1 VGESRIAKTLAR
13 GAVVSWRE
21 QPTQYDIEALRANV
35 ARVRLV
41 IRLRWGVVV
50 ALTIFSAIAASVYAS
65 STDVAAFL
73 ADMKVPVAALVFVV
87 AYNSFYQLT
96 YRKVANISFLN
107 QAQLLFDVL
116 VTTVLVYYSGG
127 VYSWFGAMYLLFVL
141 EAAFILPR
149 RSDVWMVAGAAAV
162 LYVAVLF
169 AELTGTLPHVDLP
182 FVRNELHAEVTYVLL
197 RSLWMLTLL
206 GGSATVGLRMM
217 TSIRE
222 REAELQ
228 ESSFMDDLT
237 GLFNRQYFHR
247 VLSTEV
253 ERSNRNDRGLALVLA
268 DIDRFGEINQT
279 FGVDVGDGLLAA
291 VADRFREI
299 AGAGAGESGFPVTV
313 ACRVGGEELALIVPE
328 VALPESDRLDL
339 GARVLATAEDLREA
353 IAGVRVSGVGVTA
366 SLGVA
371 LGPADGDSPD
381 ALLDAADR
389 MLSRAAR
396 AGGNRVCA
404 TWTCERGDDG

>member
-1 VGESRIAKTLAR
+1 MGESRIAKTLAR

-41 IRLRWGVVV
+41 IQLRWGVVV
-50 ALTIFSAIAASVYAS
+50 ALAIFSAIAASVYAS

-96 YRKVANISFLN
+96 YRKVANIAFLN

-162 LYVAVLF
+162 LYVAVLS
-169 AELTGTLPHVDLP
+169 AEFTGILPHVDLP

-217 TSIRE
+217 KSIRE
-222 REAELQ
+222 RETELQ

-291 VADRFREI
+291 VADRLREI
-299 AGAGAGESGFPVTV
+299 SGAKAGESGFPVTV

-328 VALPESDRLDL
+328 VALPDSERLDL
-339 GARVLATAEDLREA
+339 GARVLATAEELREA
-353 IAGVRVSGVGVTA
+353 IASVRVSGVGVTA